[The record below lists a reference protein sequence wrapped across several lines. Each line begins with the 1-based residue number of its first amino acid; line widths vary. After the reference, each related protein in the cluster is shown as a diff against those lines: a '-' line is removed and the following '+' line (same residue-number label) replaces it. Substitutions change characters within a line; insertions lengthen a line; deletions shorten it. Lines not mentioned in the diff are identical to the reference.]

1 MPNGDLIHF
10 RSQNLTDIQTQTT
23 GQQERYIGIWDTVR
37 TQIMALVEQ
46 GLVDAQVGGVLAERD
61 QIFRREA
68 TGFDD
73 SVIAQNTAVRNVQN
87 IGVEGGAAMVRA
99 ARGGA

>member
-10 RSQNLTDIQTQTT
+10 RSENLETIQTQTT
-23 GQQERYIGIWDTVR
+23 GQQERYIGIWDNVR
-37 TQIMALVEQ
+37 TQLL
-46 GLVDAQVGGVLAERD
+46 GLIEAGQVDAQVGGVLEERD

>member
-1 MPNGDLIHF
+1 MPNDGLIHF
-10 RSQNLTDIQTQTT
+10 RSGNLTDIQSQTT
-23 GQQERYIGIWDTVR
+23 GQQEQYIAIWDNVR
-37 TQIMALVEQ
+37 TQLLGLVEA
-46 GLVDAQVGGVLAERD
+46 GLVDAQVGSVLQERD

-73 SVIAQNTAVRNVQN
+73 SVLAQNTAVRNVQN
-87 IGVEGGAAMVRA
+87 IGIEGGAAMVRA